1 MSPHADSSVTTVQW
15 TRTASALGT
24 VHLAATPR
32 GVCRIALDTT
42 DDAFTAAL
50 TTTFPHATVVR
61 DDAALT
67 GVATEV
73 ARRADGAE
81 PRLDVALHLVGS
93 DFQQRVWSALNTIP
107 RGSVRTYAEVADEVG
122 APRAARAV
130 GRACGTN
137 PVSIIVPC
145 HRVVPATGGIGNYGW
160 GPTRKRTLLAREGAL
175 V

>member
-1 MSPHADSSVTTVQW
+1 
-15 TRTASALGT
+15 
-24 VHLAATPR
+24 
-32 GVCRIALDTT
+32 
-42 DDAFTAAL
+42 
-50 TTTFPHATVVR
+50 
-61 DDAALT
+61 
-67 GVATEV
+67 
-73 ARRADGAE
+73 
-81 PRLDVALHLVGS
+81 VALHLVGS